1 MISENK
7 RITPELLGY
16 SSRVMI
22 LNQKNK
28 HILEFFNPNDELKK
42 VELSINLLKARLVIP
57 KETQDAI
64 KLIRHEK

>member
-22 LNQKNK
+22 LN
-28 HILEFFNPNDELKK
+28 
-42 VELSINLLKARLVIP
+42 
-57 KETQDAI
+57 
-64 KLIRHEK
+64 

>member
-64 KLIRHEK
+64 KLIRLEK